1 MNKSTLLELVS
12 TVWLV
17 YELIIIT
24 YTISVCDTLVG
35 GAAVELESIG
45 KNIRKYRLMKKLRQ
59 EDLAEKAELSINYVG
74 AIERGEK
81 IPSLETFLVIINAL
95 GVSADMILADVI
107 DNGYL
112 VKDSL
117 LAEKLEKLSAEDRS
131 KIYDVIDTMLKHSTQ
146 VKP

>member
-1 MNKSTLLELVS
+1 
-12 TVWLV
+12 
-17 YELIIIT
+17 
-24 YTISVCDTLVG
+24 
-35 GAAVELESIG
+35 VELESIG

-59 EDLAEKAELSINYVG
+59 EDLAEKAGLSINYVG

-81 IPSLETFLVIINAL
+81 VPSLETLLVIINAL

-107 DNGYL
+107 ETGYI

-117 LAEKLEKLSAEDRS
+117 LAEKLDKLSADDRA
-131 KIYDVIDTMLKHSTQ
+131 KIYDVIDAMLKHSTQ

>member
-1 MNKSTLLELVS
+1 MIV
-12 TVWLV
+12 
-17 YELIIIT
+17 T
-24 YTISVCDTLVG
+24 YTIGVYDTLIG
-35 GAAVELESIG
+35 GVAVRLESIG

-59 EDLAEKAELSINYVG
+59 EDLAEKTELSINYVG

-117 LAEKLEKLSAEDRS
+117 LAEKLEKLSAEDRA
-131 KIYDVIDTMLKHSTQ
+131 KIYDVIDTMLKHSKQ